1 MAKGIYIRNKPNIL
15 KTLGTLVTIGILV
28 GYSVWAIINNEQDP
42 VYNSSEVES
51 IVSEWKQDINNAGI
65 DADTEI
71 KTVDR
76 ILIVD
81 SIPHGFLNSELTT
94 DIMGRSDLSTRT
106 IWILNRPMK
115 RDQLKALLYHELGHY
130 VFNLDHE
137 GTGDIMST
145 HIKEDNGYYA
155 QHWAHLLPKY
165 LQKCKEAS

>member
-1 MAKGIYIRNKPNIL
+1 MAKGIYIQDKPNVL
-15 KTLGTLVTIGILV
+15 KTLGTLITIGILI
-28 GYSVWAIINNEQDP
+28 GYSVWAVINNEQDP
-42 VYNSSEVES
+42 VYNSSKVES

-81 SIPHGFLNSELTT
+81 SIPYGFLNSESTT

-106 IWILNRPMK
+106 IWILNRPME
-115 RDQLKALLYHELGHY
+115 RDQLKALIYHELGHY
-130 VFNLDHE
+130 VFKLDHE

-145 HIKEDNGYYA
+145 YIKEDNGYYA
-155 QHWAHLLPKY
+155 QNWTQLLPRY